1 MNIDNINIKDLTT
14 EEKIRYILDFQDQGL
29 SIKQISKKMGYSKR
43 YGLTRFMSNNGYL
56 ENEDKF
62 FKNKADKTPTT
73 DGQQLRHNVIN
84 KEVKQIQ
91 EDKEATK
98 VRQEDPKD
106 QSDNTP
112 INSLQLINNQEIQTK
127 LLDIVNNYDN
137 FIEGINW
144 INEFKR
150 QQADNCQT
158 IIEVTSGLQLDF
170 NKSETVKAT
179 IRVDQDIWKDFSDLC
194 KDERYKHFNKQDLIS
209 KAFADFIS
217 KYK

>member
-1 MNIDNINIKDLTT
+1 MSIDKINIKDLSSD
-14 EEKIRYILDFQDQGL
+14 EKIRYILDFQDQGL
-29 SIKQISKKMGYSKR
+29 SIKQIAKKMGYSKR

-56 ENEDKF
+56 ENDDKF
-62 FKNKADKTPTT
+62 FKNKADKTPTN
-73 DGQQLRHNVIN
+73 DGQQLRQSVNIKIDKSD
-84 KEVKQIQ
+84 KEVTIG
-91 EDKEATK
+91 
-98 VRQEDPKD
+98 RQQDPKD
-106 QSDNTP
+106 QEDTTP
-112 INSLQLINNQEIQTK
+112 TNSLQLINNQEIQTK
-127 LLDIVNNYDN
+127 LLDIVNNYDS

-158 IIEVTSGLQLDF
+158 VIEVNTGLQLDF

-209 KAFADFIS
+209 KAFADFINQ
-217 KYK
+217 YK